1 MPPCNR
7 RPSGAYFS
15 ILVLTIYRSAL
26 SPALAYTGLS
36 VAALTPHRT
45 RPASSCGHM
54 RIPLCMVPGPKGSE
68 PRSDPEGEGMHTY
81 VEGLNLGSKEDELLA
96 KGGDPFFLPDDDE
109 DEDASE
115 EIGQDFDDKEAAMP
129 SMAFMSNVASMP
141 GTLDVVGRGSSDSS
155 NGSSADDKSSSSS
168 IPFDGPLGA
177 GGLHSR
183 PEGEGFDEQR
193 AALLDMGGDPFFL
206 QEDEDEGVDVD
217 EIKNEERF
225 DAVED
230 EWDGWAVEDAHMD
243 FD

>member
-1 MPPCNR
+1 
-7 RPSGAYFS
+7 
-15 ILVLTIYRSAL
+15 
-26 SPALAYTGLS
+26 
-36 VAALTPHRT
+36 
-45 RPASSCGHM
+45 
-54 RIPLCMVPGPKGSE
+54 MVPGPKGSE

-81 VEGLNLGSKEDELLA
+81 VEGLNFGSKEDEVLA

-109 DEDASE
+109 DEDVSE
-115 EIGQDFDDKEAAMP
+115 DIDVGQEFNDKEAAMP
-129 SMAFMSNVASMP
+129 SMAFMSNMASMP
-141 GTLDVVGRGSSDSS
+141 GTMDVVGRGSSDSS
-155 NGSSADDKSSSSS
+155 SGSGADDETSSRSKSESSSSSSS

-183 PEGEGFDEQR
+183 PEGEGFEDQK
-193 AALLDMGGDPFFL
+193 AILMDMGGDPFFL
-206 QEDEDEGVDVD
+206 EEDEDEKVDVD